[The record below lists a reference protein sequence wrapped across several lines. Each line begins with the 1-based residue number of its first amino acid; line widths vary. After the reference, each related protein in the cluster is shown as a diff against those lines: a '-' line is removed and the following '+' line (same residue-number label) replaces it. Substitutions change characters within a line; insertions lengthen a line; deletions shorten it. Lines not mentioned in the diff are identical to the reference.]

1 MKAKMKMYN
10 KKEQKDFLAKLLTLS
25 ISKEKKEVKK
35 TTKGKLNTM
44 KKRTEALFN
53 EDGIYIEHS

>member
-1 MKAKMKMYN
+1 MKAKMKMYD
-10 KKEQKDFLAKLLTLS
+10 KKEQRDFLAKLLTLS

-35 TTKGKLNTM
+35 TTKGKLNQV

-53 EDGIYIEHS
+53 EDGIYIEYS